1 MKILFLTTHFNT
13 GGITSYIL
21 TLGEALVKS
30 GHQVWVASSGGNC
43 VPRLE
48 AAGIRHISINIRTK
62 SEASPKLWLSFGP
75 LKDLIRKEGINI
87 IHTQTRVTQVLGFFL
102 SRLTGV
108 AMVTTCHG
116 FFKARWFRRIFP
128 CWGAA
133 VIAISKP
140 VACHLN
146 ADFGVAQNQIH
157 LIVNGIDLNRFVM
170 TNDQMRREARQ
181 KTGMGDGPL
190 IGINT
195 PLIGV
200 VARLSNVKGID
211 VLIRAMPL
219 VITEVPSANLLIAGQ
234 GPQEVYLKKL
244 TQDLSLTAH
253 VHFKSTVNQTQ
264 DLLRAFDVFVMPS
277 LMEGLGLSVIEAQAC
292 GIPVV
297 ASKAGGL
304 VDLIED
310 GRSGYLVPIND
321 PAALANR
328 IIEALRNP
336 KQSKIMAQQARLNI
350 EQHFSVEK
358 MLKETLHIY
367 EQYSRR

>member
-30 GHQVWVASSGGNC
+30 GHEVWVASSGGNC

-48 AAGIRHISINIRTK
+48 AAGMRHVRINIRTK
-62 SEASPKLWLSFGP
+62 SEVSLKLWLSYGP
-75 LKDLIRKEGINI
+75 LSRLIRKEGLNI
-87 IHTQTRVTQVLGFFL
+87 SHAQTRVTQVLGFFL
-102 SRLTGV
+102 SRARGV

-116 FFKARWFRRIFP
+116 FFRPRWFRKIFP

-140 VACHLN
+140 VARHLS
-146 ADFGVAQNQIH
+146 ADFGVAQDQVH
-157 LIVNGIDLNRFVM
+157 LITNGIDLNRFVM

-181 KTGMGDGPL
+181 KMDMGDTPL

-200 VARLSNVKGID
+200 IARLSDVKGID
-211 VLIRAMPL
+211 ILIRAMPFVL
-219 VITEVPSANLLIAGQ
+219 KEIPSVNLLIAGQ
-234 GPQEVYLKKL
+234 GPQEAALKKL
-244 TQDLSLTAH
+244 TKDLGLMVH
-253 VHFKSTVNQTQ
+253 VHFKSTINQTQ
-264 DLLRAFDVFVMPS
+264 EFLCAFDVFVMPS

-297 ASKAGGL
+297 ASRIGGL

-310 GRSGYLVPIND
+310 GQNGYLVPIND
-321 PAALANR
+321 PAALAHR
-328 IIEALRNP
+328 IIEVLRNP
-336 KQSKIMAQQARLNI
+336 DSSKIMAQQARSNI
-350 EQHFSVEK
+350 EQHFSAEK
-358 MLKETLHIY
+358 MLQQTLKVY